1 MGTVGG
7 AKNNRRYNKRILM
20 GINIVSVIVLLGVL
34 IFVHELGHFLVA
46 KLSGVGV
53 LKFSLGF
60 GPKIIGKTVGET
72 EYLVSAVPLGGYVKL
87 LGESEE
93 DEIEPEDEKRSFQ
106 RQPVSKRMAI
116 VFAGPLF
123 NFVFAI
129 VVFSVIFGIGVP
141 SLTSTVGGVKE
152 GAAAMIAGIEEGDRI
167 LAIDGNKIEL
177 WSELADV
184 IGDSEGRGLEFEIER
199 DDKILHIE
207 VVPEKKEG
215 TNIFGEEVDS
225 YQIGISSS
233 QEMMVKRYNPLEA
246 VFQGIGQTW
255 SVTKLVIV
263 GIYKIFEGV
272 VSPREL
278 GGPILIAKMSGEFAK
293 QGLIPFVFFMAFLS
307 INLGVLN
314 LLPIPVLDGGHL
326 MFFLIEAATG
336 KEVNVRWREMAQQVG
351 FFLLIMLMIFVF
363 WNDIVRIFGW

>member
-1 MGTVGG
+1 
-7 AKNNRRYNKRILM
+7 M
-20 GINIVSVIVLLGVL
+20 GINIISVIILLGVL

-60 GPKIIGKTVGET
+60 GPKVIGKTVGET

-87 LGESEE
+87 LGESGEE
-93 DEIEPEDEKRSFQ
+93 DIRPEDEKRSFQ
-106 RQPVSKRMAI
+106 RQHVLKRMAI
-116 VFAGPLF
+116 VSAGPIF

-141 SLTSTVGGVKE
+141 SLTSKVGGIQE
-152 GAAAMIAGIEEGDRI
+152 GAAAFRAGIEKGDTI

-177 WSELADV
+177 WSELAD
-184 IGDSEGRGLEFEIER
+184 IIRDSEGRELELEIER
-199 DDKILHIE
+199 GNKILRIG
-207 VVPEKKEG
+207 VVPEKRTG
-215 TNIFGEEVDS
+215 SNIFGEAIEA

-233 QEMMVKRYNPLEA
+233 QEMVVKRFNPLQA
-246 VFQGIGQTW
+246 VLQGIGQTW
-255 SVTKLVIV
+255 SVTKLVVV
-263 GIYKIFEGV
+263 GIYKIIEGV

-326 MFFLIEAATG
+326 MFFLNEAATG
-336 KEVNVRWREMAQQVG
+336 KEVNIRWREMAQQVG
-351 FFLLIMLMIFVF
+351 FFLLMMLMIFVF

>member
-1 MGTVGG
+1 
-7 AKNNRRYNKRILM
+7 M
-20 GINIVSVIVLLGVL
+20 GINIISVIILLGVL

-60 GPKIIGKTVGET
+60 GPKVIGKAVGET

-87 LGESEE
+87 LGESGE
-93 DEIEPEDEKRSFQ
+93 DEIGPEDEKRSFQ
-106 RQPVSKRMAI
+106 RQHVFKRMAI

-129 VVFSVIFGIGVP
+129 VVFSVIFAIGVP
-141 SLTSTVGGVKE
+141 ALTSKVGGIQE
-152 GAAAMIAGIEEGDRI
+152 EAAAIRAGIEKGDVI
-167 LAIDGNKIEL
+167 LAIDGNKIDL
-177 WSELADV
+177 WSEMAD
-184 IGDSEGRGLEFEIER
+184 IIRDSEGKELEFEIER
-199 DDKILHIE
+199 GNKIIHIG
-207 VVPEKKEG
+207 VMPEKKKG
-215 TNIFGEEVDS
+215 VNVFGEEVEA

-233 QEMMVKRYNPLEA
+233 QEMVVKRYNPLQA
-246 VFQGIGQTW
+246 VLQGIGQTW
-255 SVTKLVIV
+255 SVTKLVVV
-263 GIYKIFEGV
+263 GIYKIIEGV

-326 MFFLIEAATG
+326 MFCLIEVATG
-336 KEVNVRWREMAQQVG
+336 KEINVRWREMAQQVG
-351 FFLLIMLMIFVF
+351 FFLLIMLMVFVF

>member
-233 QEMMVKRYNPLEA
+233 QVMMVKRYNPLEA

>member
-1 MGTVGG
+1 
-7 AKNNRRYNKRILM
+7 M
-20 GINIVSVIVLLGVL
+20 GINILSVIILLGVL

-60 GPKIIGKTVGET
+60 GPKLIGKTVGET
-72 EYLVSAVPLGGYVKL
+72 EYLISAVPLGGYVKL

-93 DEIEPEDEKRSFQ
+93 DEIAPGDEERSFQ
-106 RQPVSKRMAI
+106 RQPVLKRIAI
-116 VFAGPLF
+116 VIAGPLF
-123 NFVFAI
+123 NFFFAL
-129 VVFSVIFGIGVP
+129 VVFSMIFALGVP
-141 SLTSTVGGVKE
+141 SLTSKVGDIQE
-152 GAAAMIAGIEEGDRI
+152 GSAAFKAGIEKGDSI
-167 LAIDGNKIEL
+167 IAIDGGKITL
-177 WSELADV
+177 WSEMAD
-184 IGDSEGRGLEFEIER
+184 IIRNSEGRELNFEIER
-199 DDKILHIE
+199 GTKILHIG
-207 VVPEKKEG
+207 VNPEKASG
-215 TNIFGEEVDS
+215 VNVFGEEVTT

-233 QEMMVKRYNPLEA
+233 QEMVIKRFNPLQA
-246 VFQGIGQTW
+246 FLQGLGQTW
-255 SVTKLVIV
+255 SITELVVV

-293 QGLIPFVFFMAFLS
+293 QGIIPFVFFMAFLS

-326 MFFLIEAATG
+326 MFYVIEIVTG
-336 KEVNVRWREMAQQVG
+336 REVNIKWREMAQQVG

>member
-1 MGTVGG
+1 
-7 AKNNRRYNKRILM
+7 M
-20 GINIVSVIVLLGVL
+20 GINIISVIILLGVL

-60 GPKIIGKTVGET
+60 GPKVIGKTVGET

-87 LGESEE
+87 LGESGEE
-93 DEIEPEDEKRSFQ
+93 EIRPEDEKRSFQ
-106 RQPVSKRMAI
+106 RQHVLKRMAI
-116 VFAGPLF
+116 VSAGPIF

-141 SLTSTVGGVKE
+141 SLTSKVGGIQE
-152 GAAAMIAGIEEGDRI
+152 GAAAFRAGIEKGDTI

-177 WSELADV
+177 WSELAD
-184 IGDSEGRGLEFEIER
+184 IIRDSEGRELELEIER
-199 DDKILHIE
+199 GNKILRIG
-207 VVPEKKEG
+207 VVPEKRTG
-215 TNIFGEEVDS
+215 SNIFGEAIEA

-233 QEMMVKRYNPLEA
+233 QEMVVKRFNPLQA
-246 VFQGIGQTW
+246 VLQGIGQTW
-255 SVTKLVIV
+255 SVTKLVVV
-263 GIYKIFEGV
+263 GIYKIIEGV

-336 KEVNVRWREMAQQVG
+336 KEVNIRWREMAQQVG
-351 FFLLIMLMIFVF
+351 FFLLMMLMIFVF